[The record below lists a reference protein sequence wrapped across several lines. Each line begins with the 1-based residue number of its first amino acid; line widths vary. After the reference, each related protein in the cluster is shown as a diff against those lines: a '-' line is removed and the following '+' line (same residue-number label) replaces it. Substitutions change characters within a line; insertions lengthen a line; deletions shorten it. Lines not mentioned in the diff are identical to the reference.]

1 MKRNYLTPDMAF
13 MNIECETIIATSPA
27 ATIGIDKG
35 GQGGAEQLSNKQQ
48 GAWGNVW
55 NK

>member
-1 MKRNYLTPDMAF
+1 MKRNYLTPDAVY

-27 ATIGIDKG
+27 ATIGIDKNNSG
-35 GQGGAEQLSNKQQ
+35 DEQLSNRQQ
-48 GAWGNVW
+48 GTWGNVW

>member
-1 MKRNYLTPDMAF
+1 MKRIYLTPDAVY

-27 ATIGIDKG
+27 ARISIDKG
-35 GQGGAEQLSNKQQ
+35 GQGGDEQLSNKQQ

>member
-1 MKRNYLTPDMAF
+1 MKRIYLTPDAVY

-27 ATIGIDKG
+27 ATIGIDKNKSG
-35 GQGGAEQLSNKQQ
+35 DEQLSNKQQ
-48 GAWGNVW
+48 GTWGNVW

>member
-1 MKRNYLTPDMAF
+1 MKRNYLTPDAVY

-27 ATIGIDKG
+27 ARIGIDNSE
-35 GQGGAEQLSNKQQ
+35 QGGTEQLGNKQQ
-48 GAWGNVW
+48 GSWGNVW